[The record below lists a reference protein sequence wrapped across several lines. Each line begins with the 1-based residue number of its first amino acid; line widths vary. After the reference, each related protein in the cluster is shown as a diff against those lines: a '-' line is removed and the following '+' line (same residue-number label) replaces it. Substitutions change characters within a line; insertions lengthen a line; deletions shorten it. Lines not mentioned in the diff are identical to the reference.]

1 MDYRTIAFYVSL
13 VLIVGCL
20 LEIYARKKEAVK
32 VEKDSRGKVI
42 SNMRSIKGPLLLLAA
57 SVITAIAT
65 RLST

>member
-13 VLIVGCL
+13 LLIVGSL
-20 LEIYARKKEAVK
+20 LEIYARKKEVVK

-42 SNMRSIKGPLLLLAA
+42 SSTRSINGPLLLLAA